1 MKARSKFSYAV
12 VEPAKRA
19 MESVSRINRRPS
31 AHAVDDAECGSAIEQ
46 LSDRG
51 FVVLDHLVGTPQ
63 IKALQKRVNS
73 SFEDDVD
80 IEYPCLAQ
88 NRIDPDRHQD
98 LIDASFRF
106 PPDRLA
112 KRGIT
117 FDRSEVVDYGQV
129 LKEFNPSTLTLS
141 MPNDTDFY
149 NCWLDDRV
157 MAVIEGYMG
166 FVPHLVEAYVRRN
179 FPSRFRVMNHNWHR
193 DSNHPDFL
201 VKAFIFFT
209 DCDIDTGAHHYIA
222 GSIQDGRFRDKVY
235 YTDEEVNSVWPIGS
249 NDHMVSAVPA
259 GTIIIEDTRGLHK
272 AGIPKRAYRD
282 LGFAVFSPPNYFRPK
297 AYYSIDRPVY
307 EGLSVARKRYIPRA
321 SLA

>member
-12 VEPAKRA
+12 IEPAKRA
-19 MESVSRINRRPS
+19 METVSRVNRRPS
-31 AHAVDDAECGSAIEQ
+31 AHAVDDTVCRSAIRQ
-46 LSDRG
+46 LKERG
-51 FVVLDHLVGTPQ
+51 FVALDHLVGTPL
-63 IKALQKRVNS
+63 IKDLQSRVS
-73 SFEDDVD
+73 ASFENDVD
-80 IEYPCLAQ
+80 IEFPCLAQ
-88 NRIDPDRHQD
+88 SRIDAGQHQD
-98 LIDASFRF
+98 LIDASFRL
-106 PPDRLA
+106 PPEKLA

-117 FDRSEVVDYGQV
+117 FDRRDVVDYKQV
-129 LKEFNPSTLTLS
+129 LKEFNPSTLTLP
-141 MPNDTDFY
+141 MPNDHDFY

-179 FPSRFRVMNHNWHR
+179 FPAKFRVMNHNWHR

-222 GSIQDGRFRDKVY
+222 SSIQDERFRDKVY
-235 YTDEEVNSVWPIGS
+235 YTDEEVNSVWPVGS
-249 NDHMVSAVPA
+249 EDHMISTVPA

-272 AGIPKRAYRD
+272 AGIPKRAFRD

-307 EGLSVARKRYIPRA
+307 DRLSPERKRYIPRA